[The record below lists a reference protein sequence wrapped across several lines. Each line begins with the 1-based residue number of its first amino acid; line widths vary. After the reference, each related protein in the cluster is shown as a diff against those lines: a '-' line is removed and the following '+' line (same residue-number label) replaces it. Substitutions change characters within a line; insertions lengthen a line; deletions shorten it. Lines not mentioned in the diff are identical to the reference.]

1 MKQLKV
7 IKIECKPGIPDAS
20 FYVSWEGNIL
30 QKMNANWTVESV
42 YINFLHSLITTL
54 ATRLQWALHI
64 ISIWEKSSP
73 LFPNSPLTCA
83 DWPVDLPSFLHSVK
97 SRHIIYACNQSDVII
112 PIVATLVRILLF
124 LQVSSLALPRLLCTH
139 LIHPSRDK
147 QIIWAK
153 QLAHRWKHRVRNKP
167 GASHIPV

>member
-1 MKQLKV
+1 MQTELLKACTL
-7 IKIECKPGIPDAS
+7 IS
-20 FYVSWEGNIL
+20 FIR
-30 QKMNANWTVESV
+30 
-42 YINFLHSLITTL
+42 LITTL

-153 QLAHRWKHRVRNKP
+153 QLAHRWKHRVYKERTRGLSYPSLDHLSILQFNI
-167 GASHIPV
+167 S